1 MRFLS
6 FLLLLCSAYSFAQN
20 LVPNPG
26 FEKAKKVPYN
36 WMHNQRLFH
45 EHMEDWTSP
54 NGGSPD
60 VFFIGTMGKFGFKRP
75 NVDVSTH
82 APRSGKFMA
91 GIKTYGCL
99 SQTTHCKEYLQTKL
113 SEPLRLGEEY
123 YLEFWVNPIASSVR
137 VNNFGVHFSPYE
149 LAGDDGD
156 GEEALWLRTDILDT
170 TIIDGRPN
178 EWTKIS
184 GTFIAGCTC
193 EYMLIGNFS
202 MDGRT
207 NARPVEGGIDY
218 SFYLIDDIVLR
229 PANAKSIVTTFTE
242 APLEVG
248 ATFTLD
254 RIYFELDEA
263 ILLPE
268 SFEQLNELIDI
279 LRNDPNLRIRIQGHT
294 DSQGSRAYNMDLSER
309 RAQAV
314 YIYLIENNIASNR
327 IEYLGF
333 GESQPVADNIN
344 AIGRQTN
351 RRVEFVV
358 LEN

>member
-1 MRFLS
+1 MRLLLL
-6 FLLLLCSAYSFAQN
+6 FLLLSSVYSFAQN

-26 FEKAKKVPYN
+26 FEKVKKVPRN

-60 VFFIGTMGKFGFKRP
+60 VFFIGTMGKFSFKRP
-75 NVDVSTH
+75 NVDVSKH
-82 APRSGKFMA
+82 SPRSGKFMA

-99 SQTTHCKEYLQTKL
+99 SQTTHCKEYLQTQL
-113 SEPLRLGEEY
+113 SAPLRPGEEY

-156 GEEALWLRTDILDT
+156 GEEALWLHTDILDT

-178 EWTKIS
+178 EWRKIS
-184 GTFIAGCTC
+184 GTFTAACAC
-193 EYMLIGNFS
+193 AYMIVGNFA
-202 MDGRT
+202 MDTRT
-207 NARPVEGGIDY
+207 SARPVAGGIDY
-218 SFYLIDDIVLR
+218 SFYFIDDIVLR
-229 PANAKSIVTTFTE
+229 AARPKPEVTSFADT
-242 APLEVG
+242 PLEVG

-254 RIYFELDEA
+254 RIYFELDKA
-263 ILLPE
+263 VLLPT
-268 SFEQLNELIDI
+268 SYEQLDELVGI
-279 LRNDPNLRIRIQGHT
+279 LRAYPKLRIRLQGHT

-314 YIYLIENNIASNR
+314 YVYLIENNIASNR

-333 GESQPVADNIN
+333 GESQPIADNIN
-344 AIGRQTN
+344 AVGRQTN

-358 LEN
+358 LKN